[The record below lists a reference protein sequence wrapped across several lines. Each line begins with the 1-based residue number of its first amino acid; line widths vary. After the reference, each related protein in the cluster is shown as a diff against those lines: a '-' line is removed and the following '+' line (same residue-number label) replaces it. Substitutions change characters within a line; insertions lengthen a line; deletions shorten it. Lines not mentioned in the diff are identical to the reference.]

1 MNRNRV
7 FIGLL
12 TLSLTAL
19 AALSAMGQRNMA
31 RNQVDAIVRNLETS
45 SDVFSRDFKN
55 RNTST
60 SERRI
65 VDNFENAI
73 DRLRRNFDRNDN
85 WWSTRN
91 DVQSIMDESQQVN
104 QLMNNERF
112 ARALEVQWRNLRRDI
127 NALANT
133 YELPGLGGGGGNW
146 NGGGGGRG
154 RGARPPSWAQGT
166 FYARNPQNGGTI
178 TMTVAANGRVTL
190 LYDGGSPTYAEMDGT
205 LLQNGPYVSRVMR
218 ISNGIRTTDNSTGE
232 SIDYLRNPNWGG
244 GGAGGNVP
252 SWAVGRFRAR
262 NPQNGGN
269 ITMTVQRDGSV
280 TLIYDGGSTV
290 YATMN
295 GTTLTNGPYVSRVTQ
310 IRNGIRTTDNST
322 GESINYYSN
331 R

>member
-112 ARALEVQWRNLRRDI
+112 ARALKCSGATCGATSTHWPTRTSCP
-127 NALANT
+127 ALAVGAVT
-133 YELPGLGGGGGNW
+133 GTEAAEAADAAPDRQA
-146 NGGGGGRG
+146 GRKG
-154 RGARPPSWAQGT
+154 HFTP
-166 FYARNPQNGGTI
+166 
-178 TMTVAANGRVTL
+178 VTL
-190 LYDGGSPTYAEMDGT
+190 KMAG
-205 LLQNGPYVSRVMR
+205 QSR
-218 ISNGIRTTDNSTGE
+218 
-232 SIDYLRNPNWGG
+232 
-244 GGAGGNVP
+244 
-252 SWAVGRFRAR
+252 
-262 NPQNGGN
+262 
-269 ITMTVQRDGSV
+269 
-280 TLIYDGGSTV
+280 
-290 YATMN
+290 
-295 GTTLTNGPYVSRVTQ
+295 
-310 IRNGIRTTDNST
+310 
-322 GESINYYSN
+322 
-331 R
+331 